1 MNENN
6 LKEICAC
13 EKYVPWGMNIALW
26 YMGVV
31 KPQVFIIAILCE

>member
-13 EKYVPWGMNIALW
+13 EKYVWGMNIALW